1 MGYILDDLQNVLDD
15 FRECVT
21 KEVVEIH
28 NSKREVQELKNQI
41 AEMTK
46 GIKFVRDDNTMILS
60 SPRIIIGN
68 VDASGTMLQGGSE
81 IILRGSNI
89 RLEGVGDDSGSG
101 GTISNRA
108 ATIENIAVDPGMDG
122 KEAIVCNT
130 SQLLFQANNIAM
142 RADSDKG
149 TFATSVA
156 SQAGI
161 TLTSDSAI
169 GLNATPS
176 YKTKK
181 EAITSRVSQLET
193 RDNTLKTE
201 ITQSAEKL
209 RKIFDKITETLD
221 NQYSISSTEEAS
233 RTNHVEIREIQQSFK
248 KQSEALVACLNTYVS
263 LISDQAEVKRCVKD
277 LNKIKENLEA
287 NKDAFNENAE
297 KPVNA
302 NIFIQSES
310 VSIKSIDG
318 DGNVRVN
325 PEAGLYVEM
334 PHVAITAKDGK
345 DNLLEKGNFTVN
357 AHDIYISTAN
367 FKPTDDQHSKGD
379 ICVEGNVTIQSKNIV
394 VEAVDREVKE
404 ANADPTE
411 KALAAEGTISMR
423 ARKIKAE
430 ATETDGK
437 STGSIALN
445 AKDVKV
451 ASMDVDKDSR
461 KDKTLAEGSQ
471 MVIVSDKMFIG
482 GADKNTKSKLVQTTS
497 DKISIIAKT
506 TAEMQQN
513 EGKAVVTL
521 FQEDAY
527 IGGNS
532 IAVKG
537 NTDIDGDNIVR
548 GKATLKVAKIAG
560 LEVTDSFESP
570 RMKDIKGH
578 VTPSKSGKP
587 TVRLHEDEPVKQQQ
601 EQQ

>member
-1 MGYILDDLQNVLDD
+1 MGYILDDLQNTLDE
-15 FRECVT
+15 FKQCVS
-21 KEVVEIH
+21 KELVEIH

-68 VDASGTMLQGGSE
+68 VDASGTMFQGGSE
-81 IILRGSNI
+81 IILRGTNI

-122 KEAIVCNT
+122 KESLVCST

-161 TLTSDSAI
+161 TLSSDSTI

-181 EAITSRVSQLET
+181 EAITTRVSQLET
-193 RDNTLKTE
+193 RDNTLTTE
-201 ITQSAEKL
+201 ITESAEKL
-209 RKIFDKITETLD
+209 KKIFDKITETLEK
-221 NQYSISSTEEAS
+221 QYSISSTEEAS
-233 RTNHVEIREIQQSFK
+233 RTNHVEIRETQQSFK

-277 LNKIKENLEA
+277 LNKIKEDLEA

-302 NIFIQSES
+302 NISLQSES

-325 PEAGLYVEM
+325 PEAGLNVAM
-334 PHVAITAKDGK
+334 PHVAIMAKDGK
-345 DNLLEKGNFTVN
+345 DNLLEKGEFTVN
-357 AHDIYISTAN
+357 AHDINITTTN
-367 FKPTDDQHSKGD
+367 FKPTNDEHSKGD
-379 ICVEGNVTIQSKNIV
+379 ICVEGNVTIQSKNIT
-394 VEAVDREVKE
+394 VEAIDREVKE

-423 ARKIKAE
+423 ARTIKAE

-461 KDKTLAEGSQ
+461 KDKALAEGSQ
-471 MVIVSDKMFIG
+471 MLLASDKMLLG
-482 GADKNTKSKLVQTTS
+482 SKNKETKSKLLQLSS
-497 DKISIIAKT
+497 DKVGIFATT
-506 TAEMQQN
+506 TAEMQQG
-513 EGKAVVTL
+513 EAKAVVTL
-521 FQEDAY
+521 NGEKA
-527 IGGNS
+527 
-532 IAVKG
+532 
-537 NTDIDGDNIVR
+537 IV
-548 GKATLKVAKIAG
+548 GSSENKIAG
-560 LEVTDSFESP
+560 NMVVVGDSDFKGEVKSPSGNIDVLHVGTSFSSPNIKDGMGPANGTMPESP
-570 RMKDIKGH
+570 AGKLKEEEMKE
-578 VTPSKSGKP
+578 S
-587 TVRLHEDEPVKQQQ
+587 EE
-601 EQQ
+601 

>member
-1 MGYILDDLQNVLDD
+1 MGYILDDLQNTLDD
-15 FRECVT
+15 FKQCVS
-21 KEVVEIH
+21 KELTEIH

-68 VDASGTMLQGGSE
+68 VDASGTMFQGGSE
-81 IILRGSNI
+81 IILRGTNI
-89 RLEGVGDDSGSG
+89 RLEGVGDDNGSG
-101 GTISNRA
+101 GSISNRA

-122 KEAIVCNT
+122 KESLVCAT

-142 RADSDKG
+142 RADADKG
-149 TFATSVA
+149 TFATSVS
-156 SQAGI
+156 SQPGI
-161 TLTSDSAI
+161 SLTSDSTI
-169 GLNATPS
+169 DLNATPS

-181 EAITSRVSQLET
+181 EAVESRLAQLQT
-193 RDNTLKTE
+193 NDTTLKTE
-201 ITQSAEKL
+201 IETATYKLGQLFINIAE
-209 RKIFDKITETLD
+209 ILD
-221 NQYSISSTEEAS
+221 SQYSISATEEDA
-233 RTNHVEIREIQQSFK
+233 RTNHVEIREIQRTFK
-248 KQSEALVACLNTYVS
+248 KQSEALVACLNSYVS

-277 LNKIKENLEA
+277 LNKIKEDLEA
-287 NKDAFNENAE
+287 KKDAFKENAD

-302 NIFIQSES
+302 RVSIQSES
-310 VSIKSIDG
+310 VSIKSTDG

-334 PHVAITAKDGK
+334 PHVVIAAKDGK

-357 AHDIYISTAN
+357 AHDINISTAN
-367 FKPTDDQHSKGD
+367 FKPTNDEHTKGD
-379 ICVEGNVTIQSKNIV
+379 ISVEGNVTIQSKNVV
-394 VEAVDREVKE
+394 VEAIDREVKE

-423 ARKIKAE
+423 ARTIKAE

-451 ASMDVDKDSR
+451 ESMDVDKDSR
-461 KDKTLAEGSQ
+461 KDKALAEGSQ
-471 MVIVSDKMFIG
+471 MVLVSDKMFIG
-482 GADKNTKSKLVQTTS
+482 GADKNNKSKLVQTTS
-497 DKISIIAKT
+497 SKISSIAKD
-506 TAEMQQN
+506 AVEMQQN

-521 FQEDAY
+521 FQDSAF

-532 IAVKG
+532 NCLRG
-537 NTDIDGDNIVR
+537 NTEIDGDNIVR
-548 GKATLKVAKIAG
+548 GKATVKVAKIEG
-560 LEVTDSFESP
+560 LEVTSSFESP

-578 VTPSKSGKP
+578 VTPGKAGKP
-587 TVRLHEDEPVKQQQ
+587 TVRIPEQEPVKQQ

>member
-1 MGYILDDLQNVLDD
+1 MGYILDDLQNTLDE
-15 FRECVT
+15 FKQCVS
-21 KEVVEIH
+21 KELVEIH

-68 VDASGTMLQGGSE
+68 VDASGTMFQGGSE
-81 IILRGSNI
+81 IILRGTNI

-122 KEAIVCNT
+122 KESLVCST

-161 TLTSDSAI
+161 TLTSDSTI

-181 EAITSRVSQLET
+181 EAITTRVSQLET
-193 RDNTLKTE
+193 RDNTLTTE
-201 ITQSAEKL
+201 ITESAEKL
-209 RKIFDKITETLD
+209 KKIFDKITETLEK
-221 NQYSISSTEEAS
+221 QYSISSTEEAS
-233 RTNHVEIREIQQSFK
+233 RTNHVEIRETQQSFK

-277 LNKIKENLEA
+277 LNKIKEDLEA

-302 NIFIQSES
+302 NISLQSES

-325 PEAGLYVEM
+325 PEAGLNVAM
-334 PHVAITAKDGK
+334 PHVAIMAKDGK
-345 DNLLEKGNFTVN
+345 DNLLEKGEFTVN
-357 AHDIYISTAN
+357 AHDINITTTN
-367 FKPTDDQHSKGD
+367 FKPTNDEHSKGD
-379 ICVEGNVTIQSKNIV
+379 ICVEGNVTIQSKNIT
-394 VEAVDREVKE
+394 VEAIDREVKE

-423 ARKIKAE
+423 ARTIKAE

-461 KDKTLAEGSQ
+461 KDKALAEGSQ
-471 MVIVSDKMFIG
+471 MLLASDKMLLG
-482 GADKNTKSKLVQTTS
+482 SKNKETKSKLLQLSS
-497 DKISIIAKT
+497 DKVGIFATT
-506 TAEMQQN
+506 TAEMQQG
-513 EGKAVVTL
+513 EAKAVVTL
-521 FQEDAY
+521 NAEKA
-527 IGGNS
+527 
-532 IAVKG
+532 
-537 NTDIDGDNIVR
+537 IV
-548 GKATLKVAKIAG
+548 GSSENKIAG
-560 LEVTDSFESP
+560 NMVVVGDSDFKGEVKSPSGNIDVLHVGTSFSSPNITDGMGPANGTMPESP
-570 RMKDIKGH
+570 AGKLKEEEMKE
-578 VTPSKSGKP
+578 S
-587 TVRLHEDEPVKQQQ
+587 EE
-601 EQQ
+601 

>member
-1 MGYILDDLQNVLDD
+1 MGYILDDLQNTLDD
-15 FRECVT
+15 FKQCVS
-21 KEVVEIH
+21 KELTEIH

-68 VDASGTMLQGGSE
+68 VDASGTMFQGGSE
-81 IILRGSNI
+81 IILRGTNI

-122 KEAIVCNT
+122 KESLVCST
-130 SQLLFQANNIAM
+130 SQLLFQANNICM

-149 TFATSVA
+149 TFAS
-156 SQAGI
+156 GI
-161 TLTSDSAI
+161 SSLPGINLTSDSTI
-169 GLNATPS
+169 GINATPS

-181 EAITSRVSQLET
+181 EAIET
-193 RDNTLKTE
+193 RLTQLQTSDTNLQTQIGATADKLKN
-201 ITQSAEKL
+201 
-209 RKIFDKITETLD
+209 IFNKITETLD
-221 NQYSISSTEEAS
+221 NQYSLSSTEEDS
-233 RTNHVEIREIQQSFK
+233 RNNHVEIRDIQRSFK
-248 KQSEALVACLNTYVS
+248 KQSEALVACLNSYVS

-277 LNKIKENLEA
+277 LNKIKEDLEA
-287 NKDAFNENAE
+287 KKDAFKENAD

-302 NIFIQSES
+302 RVSIQSES
-310 VSIKSIDG
+310 VSIKGTDG

-325 PEAGLYVEM
+325 PEAGLHVEM
-334 PHVAITAKDGK
+334 PHVTIAAKDGK

-357 AHDIYISTAN
+357 AHDINISTAN
-367 FKPTDDQHSKGD
+367 FKPTNDEHTKGD
-379 ICVEGNVTIQSKNIV
+379 ISVEGNVTIQSKNIT
-394 VEAVDREVKE
+394 VEAIDREVKE

-423 ARKIKAE
+423 ARTIKAE

-451 ASMDVDKDSR
+451 ESMDVDKDSR
-461 KDKTLAEGSQ
+461 KDKALAEGSQ
-471 MVIVSDKMFIG
+471 MVLVSDKMFIG
-482 GADKNTKSKLVQTTS
+482 GADKNNKSKLVQTTS
-497 DKISIIAKT
+497 SKISSIAKD
-506 TAEMQQN
+506 AVEMQQN

-521 FQEDAY
+521 FQDSAF

-532 IAVKG
+532 NCLRG
-537 NTDIDGDNIVR
+537 NTEIDGDNIVR
-548 GKATLKVAKIAG
+548 GKATVKVAKIEG
-560 LEVTDSFESP
+560 LEVTSSFESP

-578 VTPSKSGKP
+578 VTPGKAGKP
-587 TVRLHEDEPVKQQQ
+587 TVRIPEQEPVKQQ

>member
-1 MGYILDDLQNVLDD
+1 MGYILDDLQNTLDE
-15 FRECVT
+15 FKQCVS
-21 KEVVEIH
+21 KELVEIH

-68 VDASGTMLQGGSE
+68 VDASGTMFQGGSE
-81 IILRGSNI
+81 IILRGTNI

-122 KEAIVCNT
+122 KESLVCST

-161 TLTSDSAI
+161 TLSSDSTI

-181 EAITSRVSQLET
+181 EAITTRVSQLET
-193 RDNTLKTE
+193 RDNNLTTE
-201 ITQSAEKL
+201 ITESAEKL
-209 RKIFDKITETLD
+209 KKIFDKITETLEK
-221 NQYSISSTEEAS
+221 QYSISSTEEAS
-233 RTNHVEIREIQQSFK
+233 RTNHVEIRETQQSFK

-277 LNKIKENLEA
+277 LNKIKEDLEA
-287 NKDAFNENAE
+287 NKDAFNENAK

-302 NIFIQSES
+302 NISLQSES

-325 PEAGLYVEM
+325 PEAGLNVAM
-334 PHVAITAKDGK
+334 PHVAIMAKDGK
-345 DNLLEKGNFTVN
+345 DNLLEKGDFTVN
-357 AHDIYISTAN
+357 AHDINITTTN
-367 FKPTDDQHSKGD
+367 FKPTNDEHSKGD
-379 ICVEGNVTIQSKNIV
+379 ICVEGNVTIQSKNIT
-394 VEAVDREVKE
+394 VEAIDREVKE
-404 ANADPTE
+404 ANAAPTE

-423 ARKIKAE
+423 ARTIKAE

-461 KDKTLAEGSQ
+461 KDKALAEGSQ
-471 MVIVSDKMFIG
+471 MVLASDKMLLG
-482 GADKNTKSKLVQTTS
+482 SKNKETKSKLLQLSS
-497 DKISIIAKT
+497 DKVGIFAT
-506 TAEMQQN
+506 TIAEMQQG
-513 EGKAVVTL
+513 EAKAVVTL
-521 FQEDAY
+521 NAEKA
-527 IGGNS
+527 
-532 IAVKG
+532 
-537 NTDIDGDNIVR
+537 IV
-548 GKATLKVAKIAG
+548 GSSENKIAG
-560 LEVTDSFESP
+560 NMVVVGDSDFKGEVKSPSGNIDVLHVGTSFSSPNITDGMGPANGTRPESP
-570 RMKDIKGH
+570 AGKLKEEEMKE
-578 VTPSKSGKP
+578 S
-587 TVRLHEDEPVKQQQ
+587 EE
-601 EQQ
+601 

>member
-1 MGYILDDLQNVLDD
+1 MGYILDDLQNTLDE
-15 FRECVT
+15 FKQCVS
-21 KEVVEIH
+21 KELVEIH

-68 VDASGTMLQGGSE
+68 VDASGTMFQGGSE
-81 IILRGSNI
+81 IILRGTNI

-122 KEAIVCNT
+122 KESLVCST

-161 TLTSDSAI
+161 TLSSDSTI

-181 EAITSRVSQLET
+181 EAITTRVSQLET
-193 RDNTLKTE
+193 RDNTLTTE
-201 ITQSAEKL
+201 ITESAEKL
-209 RKIFDKITETLD
+209 KKIFDKITETLEK
-221 NQYSISSTEEAS
+221 QYSISSTEEAS
-233 RTNHVEIREIQQSFK
+233 RTNHVEIRETQQSFK

-277 LNKIKENLEA
+277 LNKIKEDLEA

-302 NIFIQSES
+302 NISLQSES

-325 PEAGLYVEM
+325 PEAGLNVAM
-334 PHVAITAKDGK
+334 PHVAIMAKDGK
-345 DNLLEKGNFTVN
+345 DNLLEKGDFTVN
-357 AHDIYISTAN
+357 AHDINITTTN
-367 FKPTDDQHSKGD
+367 FKPTNDEHSKGD
-379 ICVEGNVTIQSKNIV
+379 ICVEGNVTIQSKNIT
-394 VEAVDREVKE
+394 VEAIDREVKE

-423 ARKIKAE
+423 ARTIKAE

-461 KDKTLAEGSQ
+461 KDKALAEGSQ
-471 MVIVSDKMFIG
+471 MVLASDKMLLG
-482 GADKNTKSKLVQTTS
+482 SKNKETKSKLLQLSS
-497 DKISIIAKT
+497 DKVGIFATT
-506 TAEMQQN
+506 TAEMQQG
-513 EGKAVVTL
+513 EAKAVVTL
-521 FQEDAY
+521 NGEKA
-527 IGGNS
+527 
-532 IAVKG
+532 
-537 NTDIDGDNIVR
+537 IV
-548 GKATLKVAKIAG
+548 GSSENKIAG
-560 LEVTDSFESP
+560 NMVVVGDSDFKGEVKSPSGNIDVLHVGTSFSSPNITDGMGPANGTMPESP
-570 RMKDIKGH
+570 AGKLKEEEMKE
-578 VTPSKSGKP
+578 S
-587 TVRLHEDEPVKQQQ
+587 EE
-601 EQQ
+601 

>member
-1 MGYILDDLQNVLDD
+1 MGYILDDLQNTLDE
-15 FRECVT
+15 FKQCVS
-21 KEVVEIH
+21 KELVEIH

-68 VDASGTMLQGGSE
+68 VDASGTMFQGGSE
-81 IILRGSNI
+81 IILRGTNI

-122 KEAIVCNT
+122 KESLVCST

-161 TLTSDSAI
+161 TLSSDSTI

-181 EAITSRVSQLET
+181 EAITTRVSQLET
-193 RDNTLKTE
+193 RDNTLTTE
-201 ITQSAEKL
+201 ITESAEKL
-209 RKIFDKITETLD
+209 KKIFDKITETLEK
-221 NQYSISSTEEAS
+221 QYSISSTEEAS
-233 RTNHVEIREIQQSFK
+233 RTNHVEIRETQQSFK

-277 LNKIKENLEA
+277 LNKIKEDLEA

-302 NIFIQSES
+302 NISLQSES

-325 PEAGLYVEM
+325 PEAGLNVAM
-334 PHVAITAKDGK
+334 PHVAIMAKDGK
-345 DNLLEKGNFTVN
+345 DNLLEKGEFTVN
-357 AHDIYISTAN
+357 AHDINITTTN
-367 FKPTDDQHSKGD
+367 FKPTNDEHSKGD
-379 ICVEGNVTIQSKNIV
+379 ICVEGNVTIQSKNIT
-394 VEAVDREVKE
+394 VEAIDREVKE

-423 ARKIKAE
+423 ARTIKAE

-461 KDKTLAEGSQ
+461 KDKALAEGSQ
-471 MVIVSDKMFIG
+471 MVLASDKMLLG
-482 GADKNTKSKLVQTTS
+482 SKNKETKSKLLQLSS
-497 DKISIIAKT
+497 DKVGIFATT
-506 TAEMQQN
+506 TAEMQQG
-513 EGKAVVTL
+513 EAKAVVTL
-521 FQEDAY
+521 NAEKA
-527 IGGNS
+527 
-532 IAVKG
+532 
-537 NTDIDGDNIVR
+537 IV
-548 GKATLKVAKIAG
+548 GSSENKIAG
-560 LEVTDSFESP
+560 NMVVVGDSDFKGEVKSPSGNIDVLHVGTSFSSPNITDGMGPANGTMPESP
-570 RMKDIKGH
+570 AGKLEEEEMKE
-578 VTPSKSGKP
+578 S
-587 TVRLHEDEPVKQQQ
+587 EE
-601 EQQ
+601 

>member
-1 MGYILDDLQNVLDD
+1 MGYILDDLQNTLDE
-15 FRECVT
+15 FKQCVS
-21 KEVVEIH
+21 KELVEIH

-68 VDASGTMLQGGSE
+68 VDASGTMFQGGSE
-81 IILRGSNI
+81 IILRGTNI

-122 KEAIVCNT
+122 KESLVCST

-161 TLTSDSAI
+161 TLTSDSTI

-181 EAITSRVSQLET
+181 EAITTRVSQLET
-193 RDNTLKTE
+193 RDNTLTTE
-201 ITQSAEKL
+201 ITDSAEKL
-209 RKIFDKITETLD
+209 KKIFDKITETLEK
-221 NQYSISSTEEAS
+221 QYSISSTEEAS

-277 LNKIKENLEA
+277 LNKIKEDLEA

-302 NIFIQSES
+302 NISLQSES

-325 PEAGLYVEM
+325 PEAGLNVAM
-334 PHVAITAKDGK
+334 PHVAIMAKDGK
-345 DNLLEKGNFTVN
+345 DNLLEKGEFAVN
-357 AHDIYISTAN
+357 AHDINITTTN
-367 FKPTDDQHSKGD
+367 FKPTNDEHSKGD
-379 ICVEGNVTIQSKNIV
+379 ICVEGNVTIQSKNIT
-394 VEAVDREVKE
+394 VEAIDREVKE

-423 ARKIKAE
+423 ARTIKAE

-461 KDKTLAEGSQ
+461 KDKALAEGSQ
-471 MVIVSDKMFIG
+471 MVLASDKMLLG
-482 GADKNTKSKLVQTTS
+482 SKNKETKSKLLQLSS
-497 DKISIIAKT
+497 DNVGIFATT
-506 TAEMQQN
+506 TAEMQQG
-513 EGKAVVTL
+513 EAKAVVTL
-521 FQEDAY
+521 NGEKA
-527 IGGNS
+527 
-532 IAVKG
+532 
-537 NTDIDGDNIVR
+537 IV
-548 GKATLKVAKIAG
+548 GSSENKIAG
-560 LEVTDSFESP
+560 NMVVVGDSDFKGEVKSPSGNIDVLHVGTSFSSPNITDGMGPANGTMPESP
-570 RMKDIKGH
+570 AGKLKEEEMKE
-578 VTPSKSGKP
+578 S
-587 TVRLHEDEPVKQQQ
+587 EE
-601 EQQ
+601 

>member
-1 MGYILDDLQNVLDD
+1 MGYILDDLQNTLDE
-15 FRECVT
+15 FKQCVS
-21 KEVVEIH
+21 KELVEIH

-68 VDASGTMLQGGSE
+68 VDASGTMFQGGSE
-81 IILRGSNI
+81 IILRGTNI

-122 KEAIVCNT
+122 KESLVCST

-161 TLTSDSAI
+161 TLSSDSTI

-181 EAITSRVSQLET
+181 EAITTRVNQLET
-193 RDNTLKTE
+193 RDNNLTTE
-201 ITQSAEKL
+201 ITDSAEKL
-209 RKIFDKITETLD
+209 KKIFDKITETLEK
-221 NQYSISSTEEAS
+221 QYSISSTEEAS
-233 RTNHVEIREIQQSFK
+233 RTNHVEIRETQQSFK

-277 LNKIKENLEA
+277 LNKIKEDLEA

-302 NIFIQSES
+302 NISLQSES

-325 PEAGLYVEM
+325 PEAGLNVAM
-334 PHVAITAKDGK
+334 PHVAIMAKDGK
-345 DNLLEKGNFTVN
+345 DNLLEKGDFTVN
-357 AHDIYISTAN
+357 AHDINITTTN
-367 FKPTDDQHSKGD
+367 FKPTNDEHSKGD
-379 ICVEGNVTIQSKNIV
+379 ICVEGNVTIQSKNIT
-394 VEAVDREVKE
+394 VEAIDREVKE

-423 ARKIKAE
+423 ARTIKAE

-461 KDKTLAEGSQ
+461 KDKALAEGSQ
-471 MVIVSDKMFIG
+471 MLLASDKMLLG
-482 GADKNTKSKLVQTTS
+482 SKNKETKSKLLQLSS
-497 DKISIIAKT
+497 DKVGIFATT
-506 TAEMQQN
+506 TAEMQQG
-513 EGKAVVTL
+513 EAKAVVTL
-521 FQEDAY
+521 NAEKA
-527 IGGNS
+527 
-532 IAVKG
+532 
-537 NTDIDGDNIVR
+537 IV
-548 GKATLKVAKIAG
+548 GSSENKIAG
-560 LEVTDSFESP
+560 NMVVVGDSDFKGEVKSPSGNIDVLHVGTSFSSPNITDGMGPANGTRPESP
-570 RMKDIKGH
+570 AGKLKEEEMKE
-578 VTPSKSGKP
+578 S
-587 TVRLHEDEPVKQQQ
+587 EE
-601 EQQ
+601 

>member
-1 MGYILDDLQNVLDD
+1 MGYILDDLQNTLDE
-15 FRECVT
+15 FKQCVS
-21 KEVVEIH
+21 KELVEIH

-68 VDASGTMLQGGSE
+68 VDASGTMFQGGSE
-81 IILRGSNI
+81 IILRGTNI

-122 KEAIVCNT
+122 KESLVCST

-161 TLTSDSAI
+161 TLTSDSTI

-193 RDNTLKTE
+193 RDNTLTTE
-201 ITQSAEKL
+201 ITDSAEKL
-209 RKIFDKITETLD
+209 KKIFDKITETLEK
-221 NQYSISSTEEAS
+221 QYSISSTEEAS

-277 LNKIKENLEA
+277 LNKIKEDLEA

-302 NIFIQSES
+302 NISLQSES

-325 PEAGLYVEM
+325 PEAGLIVAM
-334 PHVAITAKDGK
+334 PHVAIMAKDGK
-345 DNLLEKGNFTVN
+345 DNLLEKGEFTVN
-357 AHDIYISTAN
+357 AHDINITTTN
-367 FKPTDDQHSKGD
+367 FKPTNDEHSKGD
-379 ICVEGNVTIQSKNIV
+379 ICVEGNVTIQSKNIT
-394 VEAVDREVKE
+394 VEAIDREMKE

-423 ARKIKAE
+423 ARTIKAE

-461 KDKTLAEGSQ
+461 KDKALAEGSQ
-471 MVIVSDKMFIG
+471 MVLASDKMLLG
-482 GADKNTKSKLVQTTS
+482 SKNKETKSKLLQLSS
-497 DKISIIAKT
+497 DNVGIFATT
-506 TAEMQQN
+506 TAEMQQG
-513 EGKAVVTL
+513 EAKAVVTL
-521 FQEDAY
+521 NAEKA
-527 IGGNS
+527 
-532 IAVKG
+532 
-537 NTDIDGDNIVR
+537 IV
-548 GKATLKVAKIAG
+548 GSSENKIAG
-560 LEVTDSFESP
+560 NMVVVGDSDFKGEVKSPSGNIDVLHVGTSFSSPNITDGMGPANGTMPESP
-570 RMKDIKGH
+570 AGKLKEEEMKE
-578 VTPSKSGKP
+578 S
-587 TVRLHEDEPVKQQQ
+587 EE
-601 EQQ
+601 

>member
-1 MGYILDDLQNVLDD
+1 MGYILDDLQNTLDE
-15 FRECVT
+15 FKQCVS
-21 KEVVEIH
+21 KELVEIH

-68 VDASGTMLQGGSE
+68 VDASGTMFQGGSE
-81 IILRGSNI
+81 IILRGTNI

-122 KEAIVCNT
+122 KESLVCST

-161 TLTSDSAI
+161 TLSSDSTI

-181 EAITSRVSQLET
+181 EAITTRVSQLET
-193 RDNTLKTE
+193 RDNTLTTE
-201 ITQSAEKL
+201 ITESAEKL
-209 RKIFDKITETLD
+209 KKIFDKITETLEK
-221 NQYSISSTEEAS
+221 QYSISSTEEAS
-233 RTNHVEIREIQQSFK
+233 RTNHVEIRETQQSFK

-277 LNKIKENLEA
+277 LNKIKEDLEA

-302 NIFIQSES
+302 NISLQSES

-325 PEAGLYVEM
+325 PEAGLNVAM
-334 PHVAITAKDGK
+334 PHVAIMAKDGK
-345 DNLLEKGNFTVN
+345 DNLLEKGEFTVN
-357 AHDIYISTAN
+357 AHEINITTTN
-367 FKPTDDQHSKGD
+367 FKPTNDEHSKGD
-379 ICVEGNVTIQSKNIV
+379 ICVEGNVTIQSKNIT
-394 VEAVDREVKE
+394 VEAIDREVKE

-423 ARKIKAE
+423 ARTIKAE

-461 KDKTLAEGSQ
+461 KDKALAEGSQ
-471 MVIVSDKMFIG
+471 MLLASDKMLLG
-482 GADKNTKSKLVQTTS
+482 SKNKETKSKLLQLSS
-497 DKISIIAKT
+497 DKVGIFATT
-506 TAEMQQN
+506 TAEMQQG
-513 EGKAVVTL
+513 EAKAVVTL
-521 FQEDAY
+521 NGEKA
-527 IGGNS
+527 
-532 IAVKG
+532 
-537 NTDIDGDNIVR
+537 IV
-548 GKATLKVAKIAG
+548 GSSENKIAG
-560 LEVTDSFESP
+560 NMVVVGDSDFKGEVKSPSGNIDVLHVGTSFSSPNIKDGMGPANGTRPESP
-570 RMKDIKGH
+570 AGKLKEEEMKE
-578 VTPSKSGKP
+578 S
-587 TVRLHEDEPVKQQQ
+587 EE
-601 EQQ
+601 

>member
-1 MGYILDDLQNVLDD
+1 MGYILDDLQNTLDE
-15 FRECVT
+15 FKQCVS
-21 KEVVEIH
+21 KELVEIH

-68 VDASGTMLQGGSE
+68 VDASGTMFQGGSE
-81 IILRGSNI
+81 IILRGTNI

-122 KEAIVCNT
+122 KESLVCST

-161 TLTSDSAI
+161 TLSSDSTI

-181 EAITSRVSQLET
+181 EAITTRVSQLET
-193 RDNTLKTE
+193 RDNTLTTE
-201 ITQSAEKL
+201 ITESAEKL
-209 RKIFDKITETLD
+209 KKIFDKITETLEK
-221 NQYSISSTEEAS
+221 QYSISSTEEAS
-233 RTNHVEIREIQQSFK
+233 RTNHVEIRETQQSFK

-277 LNKIKENLEA
+277 LNKIKEDLEA

-302 NIFIQSES
+302 NISLQSES

-325 PEAGLYVEM
+325 PEAGLNVAM
-334 PHVAITAKDGK
+334 PHVAIMAKDGK
-345 DNLLEKGNFTVN
+345 DNLLEKGEFTVN
-357 AHDIYISTAN
+357 AHDINITTTN
-367 FKPTDDQHSKGD
+367 FKPTNDEHSKGD
-379 ICVEGNVTIQSKNIV
+379 ICVEGNVTIQSKNIT
-394 VEAVDREVKE
+394 VEAIDREVKE

-423 ARKIKAE
+423 ARTIKAE

-461 KDKTLAEGSQ
+461 KDKALAEGSQ
-471 MVIVSDKMFIG
+471 MVLASDKMLLG
-482 GADKNTKSKLVQTTS
+482 SKNKETKSKLLQLSS
-497 DKISIIAKT
+497 DKVGIFATT
-506 TAEMQQN
+506 TAEMQQG
-513 EGKAVVTL
+513 EAKAVVTL
-521 FQEDAY
+521 NAEKA
-527 IGGNS
+527 
-532 IAVKG
+532 
-537 NTDIDGDNIVR
+537 IV
-548 GKATLKVAKIAG
+548 GSSENKIAG
-560 LEVTDSFESP
+560 NMVVVGDSDFKGEVKSPSGNIDVLHVGTSFSSPNITDGMGPANGTMPESP
-570 RMKDIKGH
+570 AGKLKEEEMKE
-578 VTPSKSGKP
+578 S
-587 TVRLHEDEPVKQQQ
+587 EE
-601 EQQ
+601 

>member
-1 MGYILDDLQNVLDD
+1 MGYILDDLQNTLDD
-15 FRECVT
+15 FKECVS
-21 KEVVEIH
+21 KELTEIH

-68 VDASGTMLQGGSE
+68 VDASGTMFQGGSE
-81 IILRGSNI
+81 IILRGTNI

-122 KEAIVCNT
+122 KESLVCST
-130 SQLLFQANNIAM
+130 SQLLFQANNICM

-149 TFATSVA
+149 TFAS
-156 SQAGI
+156 GI
-161 TLTSDSAI
+161 SSLPGINLTSDSTI
-169 GLNATPS
+169 GINATPS

-181 EAITSRVSQLET
+181 EAIET
-193 RDNTLKTE
+193 RLTQLQTSDTNLQTQIGATADKLKN
-201 ITQSAEKL
+201 
-209 RKIFDKITETLD
+209 IFNKITETLD
-221 NQYSISSTEEAS
+221 NQYSLSSTEEDS
-233 RTNHVEIREIQQSFK
+233 RNNHVEIRDIQRSFK
-248 KQSEALVACLNTYVS
+248 KQSEALVACLNSYVS

-277 LNKIKENLEA
+277 LNKIKEDLEA
-287 NKDAFNENAE
+287 KKDAFKENAD

-302 NIFIQSES
+302 RVSIQSES
-310 VSIKSIDG
+310 VSIKGTDG

-325 PEAGLYVEM
+325 PEAGLHVEM
-334 PHVAITAKDGK
+334 PHVTIAAKDGK

-357 AHDIYISTAN
+357 AHDINISTAN
-367 FKPTDDQHSKGD
+367 FKPTNDEHTKGD
-379 ICVEGNVTIQSKNIV
+379 ISVEGNVTIQSKNVV
-394 VEAVDREVKE
+394 VEAIDREVKE
-404 ANADPTE
+404 ANADPME

-423 ARKIKAE
+423 ARTIKAE

-461 KDKTLAEGSQ
+461 KDKALAEGSQ
-471 MVIVSDKMFIG
+471 MVLVSDKMFIG
-482 GADKNTKSKLVQTTS
+482 GADKNNKSKLVQTTS
-497 DKISIIAKT
+497 SKISSIAKD
-506 TAEMQQN
+506 AVEMQQN

-521 FQEDAY
+521 FQDSAF

-532 IAVKG
+532 NCLRG
-537 NTDIDGDNIVR
+537 NTEIDGDNIVR
-548 GKATLKVAKIAG
+548 GKATVKVAKIEG
-560 LEVTDSFESP
+560 LEVTSSFESP

-578 VTPSKSGKP
+578 VTPGKAGKP
-587 TVRLHEDEPVKQQQ
+587 TVRIPEQEPVKQQ

>member
-1 MGYILDDLQNVLDD
+1 MGYILDDLQNTLDE
-15 FRECVT
+15 FKQCVS
-21 KEVVEIH
+21 KELVEIH

-68 VDASGTMLQGGSE
+68 VDASGTMFQGGSE
-81 IILRGSNI
+81 IILRGTNI

-122 KEAIVCNT
+122 KESLVCST

-161 TLTSDSAI
+161 TLTSDSTI

-181 EAITSRVSQLET
+181 EAITTRVSQLET
-193 RDNTLKTE
+193 RDNTLTTE
-201 ITQSAEKL
+201 ITDSAEKL
-209 RKIFDKITETLD
+209 KKIFDKITETLEK
-221 NQYSISSTEEAS
+221 QYSISSTEEAS

-277 LNKIKENLEA
+277 LNKIKEDLEA

-302 NIFIQSES
+302 NISLQSES

-325 PEAGLYVEM
+325 PEAGLNVAM
-334 PHVAITAKDGK
+334 PHVAIMAKDGK
-345 DNLLEKGNFTVN
+345 DNLLEKGEFTVN
-357 AHDIYISTAN
+357 AHDINITTTN
-367 FKPTDDQHSKGD
+367 FKPTNDEHSKGD
-379 ICVEGNVTIQSKNIV
+379 ICVEGNVTIQSKNIT
-394 VEAVDREVKE
+394 VEAIDREVKE

-423 ARKIKAE
+423 ARTIKAE

-461 KDKTLAEGSQ
+461 KDKALAEGSQ
-471 MVIVSDKMFIG
+471 MVLASDKMLLG
-482 GADKNTKSKLVQTTS
+482 SKNKETKSKLLQLSS
-497 DKISIIAKT
+497 DKVGIFATT
-506 TAEMQQN
+506 TAEMQQG
-513 EGKAVVTL
+513 EAKAVVTL
-521 FQEDAY
+521 NAEKA
-527 IGGNS
+527 
-532 IAVKG
+532 
-537 NTDIDGDNIVR
+537 IV
-548 GKATLKVAKIAG
+548 GSSENKIAG
-560 LEVTDSFESP
+560 NMVVVGDSDFKGEVKSPSGNIDVLHVGTSFSSPNITDGMGPANGTMPESP
-570 RMKDIKGH
+570 AGKLKEEEMKE
-578 VTPSKSGKP
+578 S
-587 TVRLHEDEPVKQQQ
+587 EE
-601 EQQ
+601 

>member
-1 MGYILDDLQNVLDD
+1 MGYILDDLQNTLDD
-15 FRECVT
+15 FKQCVS
-21 KEVVEIH
+21 KELTEIH

-68 VDASGTMLQGGSE
+68 VDASGTMFQGGSE
-81 IILRGSNI
+81 IILRGTNI

-122 KEAIVCNT
+122 KESLVCST
-130 SQLLFQANNIAM
+130 SQLLFQANNICM

-149 TFATSVA
+149 TFAS
-156 SQAGI
+156 GI
-161 TLTSDSAI
+161 SSLPGINLTSDSTI
-169 GLNATPS
+169 GINATPS

-181 EAITSRVSQLET
+181 EAIET
-193 RDNTLKTE
+193 RLTQLQTSDTNLQTQIGATADKLKN
-201 ITQSAEKL
+201 
-209 RKIFDKITETLD
+209 IFNKITETLD
-221 NQYSISSTEEAS
+221 NQYSLSSTEEDS
-233 RTNHVEIREIQQSFK
+233 RNNHVEIRDIQRSFK
-248 KQSEALVACLNTYVS
+248 KQSAALVACLNSYVL

-277 LNKIKENLEA
+277 LNKIKEDLEA
-287 NKDAFNENAE
+287 KKDAFKENAD

-302 NIFIQSES
+302 RVSIQSES
-310 VSIKSIDG
+310 VSIKGTDG

-325 PEAGLYVEM
+325 PEAGLHVEM
-334 PHVAITAKDGK
+334 PHVAIAAKDGK

-357 AHDIYISTAN
+357 AHDINISTAN
-367 FKPTDDQHSKGD
+367 FKPTNDEHTKGD
-379 ICVEGNVTIQSKNIV
+379 ISVEGNVTIQSKNVV
-394 VEAVDREVKE
+394 VEAIDREVKE

-423 ARKIKAE
+423 ARTIKAE

-461 KDKTLAEGSQ
+461 KDKALAEGSQ
-471 MVIVSDKMFIG
+471 MVLVSDKMFIG
-482 GADKNTKSKLVQTTS
+482 GADKNNKSKLVQTTS
-497 DKISIIAKT
+497 SKISSIAKD
-506 TAEMQQN
+506 AVEMQQN

-521 FQEDAY
+521 FQDSAF

-532 IAVKG
+532 NCLRG
-537 NTDIDGDNIVR
+537 NTEIDGDNIVR
-548 GKATLKVAKIAG
+548 GKATVKVAKIEG
-560 LEVTDSFESP
+560 LEVTSSFESP

-578 VTPSKSGKP
+578 VTPGKAGKP
-587 TVRLHEDEPVKQQQ
+587 TVRIPEQEPVKQQ

>member
-1 MGYILDDLQNVLDD
+1 MGYILDDLQNTLDE
-15 FRECVT
+15 FKQCVS
-21 KEVVEIH
+21 KELVEIH

-68 VDASGTMLQGGSE
+68 VDASGTMFQGGSE
-81 IILRGSNI
+81 IILRGTNI

-122 KEAIVCNT
+122 KESLVCST

-161 TLTSDSAI
+161 TLTSDSTI

-181 EAITSRVSQLET
+181 EAITTRVSQLET
-193 RDNTLKTE
+193 RDNTLTTE
-201 ITQSAEKL
+201 ITDSAEKL
-209 RKIFDKITETLD
+209 KKIFDKITETLEK
-221 NQYSISSTEEAS
+221 QYSISSTEEAS
-233 RTNHVEIREIQQSFK
+233 RTNHVEIRETQQSFK

-277 LNKIKENLEA
+277 LNKIKEDLEA

-302 NIFIQSES
+302 NISLQSES

-325 PEAGLYVEM
+325 PEAGLNVAM
-334 PHVAITAKDGK
+334 PHVAIMAKDGK
-345 DNLLEKGNFTVN
+345 DNLLEKGEFTVN
-357 AHDIYISTAN
+357 AHDINITTTN
-367 FKPTDDQHSKGD
+367 FKPTNDEHSKGD
-379 ICVEGNVTIQSKNIV
+379 ICVEGNVTIQSKNIT
-394 VEAVDREVKE
+394 VEAIDREVKE

-423 ARKIKAE
+423 ARTIKAE

-461 KDKTLAEGSQ
+461 KDKALAEGSQ
-471 MVIVSDKMFIG
+471 MVLASDKMLLG
-482 GADKNTKSKLVQTTS
+482 SKNKETKSKLLQLSS
-497 DKISIIAKT
+497 DKVGIFATT
-506 TAEMQQN
+506 TAEMQQG
-513 EGKAVVTL
+513 EAKAVVTL
-521 FQEDAY
+521 NGEKA
-527 IGGNS
+527 
-532 IAVKG
+532 
-537 NTDIDGDNIVR
+537 IV
-548 GKATLKVAKIAG
+548 GSSENKIAG
-560 LEVTDSFESP
+560 NMVVVGDSDFKGEVKSPSGNIDVLHVGTSFSSPNITDGMGPANGTRPESP
-570 RMKDIKGH
+570 AGKLKEEEMKE
-578 VTPSKSGKP
+578 S
-587 TVRLHEDEPVKQQQ
+587 EE
-601 EQQ
+601 

>member
-1 MGYILDDLQNVLDD
+1 MGYILNDMQKTLDD
-15 FRECVT
+15 FKKCVS
-21 KEVVEIH
+21 KELTEIH

-68 VDASGTMLQGGSE
+68 VDASGTMFQGGSE
-81 IILRGSNI
+81 IILRGTNI

-122 KEAIVCNT
+122 KESLVCST
-130 SQLLFQANNIAM
+130 SQLLFQANNICM

-149 TFATSVA
+149 TFAS
-156 SQAGI
+156 GI
-161 TLTSDSAI
+161 SSLPGINLTSDSTI
-169 GLNATPS
+169 GINATPS

-181 EAITSRVSQLET
+181 EAIET
-193 RDNTLKTE
+193 RLTQLQTSDTNLQTQIGATADKLKN
-201 ITQSAEKL
+201 
-209 RKIFDKITETLD
+209 IFNKITETLD
-221 NQYSISSTEEAS
+221 NQYSLSSTEEDS
-233 RTNHVEIREIQQSFK
+233 RNNHVEIRDIQRSFK
-248 KQSEALVACLNTYVS
+248 KQSEALVACLNSYVS

-277 LNKIKENLEA
+277 LNKIKEDLEA
-287 NKDAFNENAE
+287 KKDAFKENAD

-302 NIFIQSES
+302 RVSIQSES
-310 VSIKSIDG
+310 VSIKGTDG

-325 PEAGLYVEM
+325 PEAGLHVEM
-334 PHVAITAKDGK
+334 PHVTIAAKDGK

-357 AHDIYISTAN
+357 AHDINISTAN
-367 FKPTDDQHSKGD
+367 FKPTNDEHTKGD
-379 ICVEGNVTIQSKNIV
+379 ISVEGNVTIQSKNVV
-394 VEAVDREVKE
+394 VEAIDREVKE

-423 ARKIKAE
+423 ARTIKAE

-451 ASMDVDKDSR
+451 ESMDVDKDSR
-461 KDKTLAEGSQ
+461 KDKALAEGSQ
-471 MVIVSDKMFIG
+471 MVLVSDKMFIG
-482 GADKNTKSKLVQTTS
+482 GADKNNKSKLVQTTS
-497 DKISIIAKT
+497 SKISSIAKD
-506 TAEMQQN
+506 AVEMQQN

-521 FQEDAY
+521 FQDSAF

-532 IAVKG
+532 NCLRG
-537 NTDIDGDNIVR
+537 NTEIDGDNIVR
-548 GKATLKVAKIAG
+548 GKATVKVAKIEG
-560 LEVTDSFESP
+560 LEVTSSFESP

-578 VTPSKSGKP
+578 VTPGKAGKP
-587 TVRLHEDEPVKQQQ
+587 TVRIPEQEPVKQQ

>member
-1 MGYILDDLQNVLDD
+1 MGYILDDLQNTLDD
-15 FRECVT
+15 FKQCVS
-21 KEVVEIH
+21 KELVEIH

-68 VDASGTMLQGGSE
+68 VDASGTMFQGGSE
-81 IILRGSNI
+81 IILRGTNI

-122 KEAIVCNT
+122 KESLVCST
-130 SQLLFQANNIAM
+130 SQLLFQANNICM

-149 TFATSVA
+149 TFAS
-156 SQAGI
+156 GI
-161 TLTSDSAI
+161 SSLPGINLTSDSTI
-169 GLNATPS
+169 GINATPS

-181 EAITSRVSQLET
+181 EAIET
-193 RDNTLKTE
+193 RLTQLQTSDTNLQTQIGATADKLKN
-201 ITQSAEKL
+201 
-209 RKIFDKITETLD
+209 IFNKITETLD
-221 NQYSISSTEEAS
+221 NQYSLSSTEEDS
-233 RTNHVEIREIQQSFK
+233 RNNHVEIRDIQRSFK
-248 KQSEALVACLNTYVS
+248 KQSEALVACLNSYVS

-277 LNKIKENLEA
+277 LNKIKEDLEA
-287 NKDAFNENAE
+287 KKDAFKENAD

-302 NIFIQSES
+302 RVSIQSES
-310 VSIKSIDG
+310 VSIKGTDG

-325 PEAGLYVEM
+325 PEAGLHVEM
-334 PHVAITAKDGK
+334 PHVTIAAKDGK
-345 DNLLEKGNFTVN
+345 DNLLEKGDFTLN
-357 AHDIYISTAN
+357 AHDINISTAN
-367 FKPTDDQHSKGD
+367 FKPTNDEHTKGD
-379 ICVEGNVTIQSKNIV
+379 ISVEGNVTIQSKNVV
-394 VEAVDREVKE
+394 VEAIDREVKE

-423 ARKIKAE
+423 ARTIKAK

-451 ASMDVDKDSR
+451 ESMDVDKDSR
-461 KDKTLAEGSQ
+461 KDKALAEGSQ
-471 MVIVSDKMFIG
+471 MVLVSDKMFIG
-482 GADKNTKSKLVQTTS
+482 GADKNNKSKLVQTTS
-497 DKISIIAKT
+497 SKISSIAKD
-506 TAEMQQN
+506 AVEMQQN

-521 FQEDAY
+521 FQDSAF

-532 IAVKG
+532 NCLRG
-537 NTDIDGDNIVR
+537 NTEIDGDNIVR
-548 GKATLKVAKIAG
+548 GKATVKVAKIEG
-560 LEVTDSFESP
+560 LEVTSSFESP

-578 VTPSKSGKP
+578 VTPGKAGKP
-587 TVRLHEDEPVKQQQ
+587 TVRIPEQEPVKQQ

>member
-1 MGYILDDLQNVLDD
+1 MGYILDDLQNTLDD
-15 FRECVT
+15 FKQCVS
-21 KEVVEIH
+21 KELTEIH

-68 VDASGTMLQGGSE
+68 VDASGTMFQGGSE
-81 IILRGSNI
+81 IILRGTNI
-89 RLEGVGDDSGSG
+89 RLEGVGDDNGSG
-101 GTISNRA
+101 GSISNRA

-122 KEAIVCNT
+122 KESLVCST
-130 SQLLFQANNIAM
+130 SQLLFQANNICM

-149 TFATSVA
+149 TFAS
-156 SQAGI
+156 GI
-161 TLTSDSAI
+161 SSLPGINLTSDSTI
-169 GLNATPS
+169 GINATPS

-181 EAITSRVSQLET
+181 EAIET
-193 RDNTLKTE
+193 RLTQLQTSDTNLQTQIGDTADKLKN
-201 ITQSAEKL
+201 
-209 RKIFDKITETLD
+209 IFNKITETLD
-221 NQYSISSTEEAS
+221 NQYSLSSTEEDS
-233 RTNHVEIREIQQSFK
+233 RNNHVEIRDIQRSFK
-248 KQSEALVACLNTYVS
+248 KQSEALVACLNSYVS

-277 LNKIKENLEA
+277 LNKIKEDLEA
-287 NKDAFNENAE
+287 KKDAFKENAD

-302 NIFIQSES
+302 RVSIQSES
-310 VSIKSIDG
+310 VSIKGTDG

-325 PEAGLYVEM
+325 PEAGLHVEM
-334 PHVAITAKDGK
+334 PHVTIAAKDGK

-357 AHDIYISTAN
+357 AHDINISTAN
-367 FKPTDDQHSKGD
+367 FKPTNDEHTKGD
-379 ICVEGNVTIQSKNIV
+379 ISVEGNVTIQSKNVV
-394 VEAVDREVKE
+394 VEAIDREVKE

-423 ARKIKAE
+423 ARTIKAE

-451 ASMDVDKDSR
+451 ESMDVDKDSR
-461 KDKTLAEGSQ
+461 KDKALAEGSQ
-471 MVIVSDKMFIG
+471 MVLVSDKMFIG
-482 GADKNTKSKLVQTTS
+482 GADKNNKSKLVQTTS
-497 DKISIIAKT
+497 SKISSIAKD
-506 TAEMQQN
+506 AVEMQQN

-521 FQEDAY
+521 FQDSAF

-532 IAVKG
+532 NCLRG
-537 NTDIDGDNIVR
+537 NTEIDGDNIVR
-548 GKATLKVAKIAG
+548 GKATVKVAKIEG
-560 LEVTDSFESP
+560 LEVTSSFESP

-578 VTPSKSGKP
+578 VTPGKAGKP
-587 TVRLHEDEPVKQQQ
+587 TVRIPEQEPVKQQ

>member
-1 MGYILDDLQNVLDD
+1 MGYILDDLQNTLDD
-15 FRECVT
+15 FKQCVS
-21 KEVVEIH
+21 KELTEIH

-68 VDASGTMLQGGSE
+68 VDASGTMFQGGSE
-81 IILRGSNI
+81 IILRGTNI

-122 KEAIVCNT
+122 KESLVCST
-130 SQLLFQANNIAM
+130 SQLLFQANNICM

-149 TFATSVA
+149 TFAS
-156 SQAGI
+156 GI
-161 TLTSDSAI
+161 SSLPGINLTSDSTI
-169 GLNATPS
+169 GINATPS

-181 EAITSRVSQLET
+181 EAIET
-193 RDNTLKTE
+193 RLTQLQTSDTNLQTQIGATADKLKN
-201 ITQSAEKL
+201 
-209 RKIFDKITETLD
+209 IFNKITETLD
-221 NQYSISSTEEAS
+221 NQDSLSSTEEDS
-233 RTNHVEIREIQQSFK
+233 RNNHVEIRDIQRSFK
-248 KQSEALVACLNTYVS
+248 KQSEALVACLNSYVS

-277 LNKIKENLEA
+277 LNKIKEDLEA
-287 NKDAFNENAE
+287 KKDAFKENAD

-302 NIFIQSES
+302 RVSIQSES
-310 VSIKSIDG
+310 VSIKGTDG

-325 PEAGLYVEM
+325 PEAGLHVEM
-334 PHVAITAKDGK
+334 PHVTIAAKDGK
-345 DNLLEKGNFTVN
+345 DNLLEKGDFKLN
-357 AHDIYISTAN
+357 AHDINISTAN
-367 FKPTDDQHSKGD
+367 FKPTNDEHTKGD
-379 ICVEGNVTIQSKNIV
+379 ISVEGNVTIQSKNVV
-394 VEAVDREVKE
+394 VEAIDREVKE

-423 ARKIKAE
+423 ARTIKAE

-451 ASMDVDKDSR
+451 ESMDVDKDSR
-461 KDKTLAEGSQ
+461 KDKALAEGSQ
-471 MVIVSDKMFIG
+471 MVLVSDKMFIG
-482 GADKNTKSKLVQTTS
+482 GADKNNKSKLVQTTS
-497 DKISIIAKT
+497 SKISSIAKD
-506 TAEMQQN
+506 AVEMQQN

-521 FQEDAY
+521 FQDSAF

-532 IAVKG
+532 NCLRG
-537 NTDIDGDNIVR
+537 NTEIDGDNIVR
-548 GKATLKVAKIAG
+548 GKAIVKVAKIEG
-560 LEVTDSFESP
+560 LEVTSSFESP

-578 VTPSKSGKP
+578 VTPGKAGKP
-587 TVRLHEDEPVKQQQ
+587 TVRIPEQEPVKQQ

>member
-1 MGYILDDLQNVLDD
+1 MGYILDDLQNTLDE
-15 FRECVT
+15 FKQCVS
-21 KEVVEIH
+21 KELVEIH

-68 VDASGTMLQGGSE
+68 VDASGTMFQGGSE
-81 IILRGSNI
+81 IILRGTNI

-122 KEAIVCNT
+122 KESLVCST

-161 TLTSDSAI
+161 TLTSDSTI

-181 EAITSRVSQLET
+181 EAITTRVSQLET
-193 RDNTLKTE
+193 RDNTLTTE
-201 ITQSAEKL
+201 ITESAEKL
-209 RKIFDKITETLD
+209 KKIFDKITETLEK
-221 NQYSISSTEEAS
+221 QYSISSTEEAS

-277 LNKIKENLEA
+277 LNKIKEDLEA

-302 NIFIQSES
+302 NISLQSES

-325 PEAGLYVEM
+325 PEAGLNVAM
-334 PHVAITAKDGK
+334 PHVAIMAKDGK
-345 DNLLEKGNFTVN
+345 DNLLEKGEFIVN
-357 AHDIYISTAN
+357 AHDINITTTN
-367 FKPTDDQHSKGD
+367 FKPTNDEHSKGD
-379 ICVEGNVTIQSKNIV
+379 ICVEGNVTIQSKNIT
-394 VEAVDREVKE
+394 VEAIDREVKE

-423 ARKIKAE
+423 ARTIKAE

-461 KDKTLAEGSQ
+461 KDKALAEGSQ
-471 MVIVSDKMFIG
+471 MLLASDKMLLG
-482 GADKNTKSKLVQTTS
+482 SKNKETKSKLLQLSS
-497 DKISIIAKT
+497 DKVGIFATT
-506 TAEMQQN
+506 TAEMQQG
-513 EGKAVVTL
+513 EAKAVVTL
-521 FQEDAY
+521 NGEKA
-527 IGGNS
+527 
-532 IAVKG
+532 
-537 NTDIDGDNIVR
+537 IV
-548 GKATLKVAKIAG
+548 GSSENKIAG
-560 LEVTDSFESP
+560 NMVVVGDSDFKGEVKSPSGNIDVLHVGTSFSSPNITDGMGPANGTRPESP
-570 RMKDIKGH
+570 AGKLKEEEMKE
-578 VTPSKSGKP
+578 S
-587 TVRLHEDEPVKQQQ
+587 EE
-601 EQQ
+601 

>member
-1 MGYILDDLQNVLDD
+1 MGYILDDLQNTLDD
-15 FRECVT
+15 FKQCVS
-21 KEVVEIH
+21 KELTEIH

-68 VDASGTMLQGGSE
+68 VDASGTMFQGGSE
-81 IILRGSNI
+81 IILRGTNI

-122 KEAIVCNT
+122 KESLVCST
-130 SQLLFQANNIAM
+130 SQLLFQANNICM

-149 TFATSVA
+149 TFAS
-156 SQAGI
+156 GI
-161 TLTSDSAI
+161 SSLPGINLTSDSTI
-169 GLNATPS
+169 GINATPS

-181 EAITSRVSQLET
+181 EAIET
-193 RDNTLKTE
+193 RLTQLQTSDTNLQTQIGATADKLKN
-201 ITQSAEKL
+201 
-209 RKIFDKITETLD
+209 IFNKITETLD
-221 NQYSISSTEEAS
+221 NQYSLSSTEEDS
-233 RTNHVEIREIQQSFK
+233 RNNHVEIRDIQRSFK
-248 KQSEALVACLNTYVS
+248 KQSEALVACLNSYVS

-277 LNKIKENLEA
+277 LNKIKEDLEA
-287 NKDAFNENAE
+287 KKDAFKENAD

-302 NIFIQSES
+302 RVSIQSES
-310 VSIKSIDG
+310 VSIKGTDG

-325 PEAGLYVEM
+325 PEAGLHVEM
-334 PHVAITAKDGK
+334 PHVTIAAKDGK

-357 AHDIYISTAN
+357 AHDINISTAN
-367 FKPTDDQHSKGD
+367 FKPTNDEHTKGD
-379 ICVEGNVTIQSKNIV
+379 ISVEGNVTIQSKNIT
-394 VEAVDREVKE
+394 VEAIDREVKE

-423 ARKIKAE
+423 ARTIKAE

-461 KDKTLAEGSQ
+461 KDKALAEGSQ
-471 MVIVSDKMFIG
+471 MVLVSDKMFIG
-482 GADKNTKSKLVQTTS
+482 GADKNNKSKLVQTTS
-497 DKISIIAKT
+497 SKISSIAKD
-506 TAEMQQN
+506 AVEMQQN

-521 FQEDAY
+521 FQDSAF

-532 IAVKG
+532 NCLRG
-537 NTDIDGDNIVR
+537 NTEIDGDNIVR
-548 GKATLKVAKIAG
+548 GKATVKVAKIEG
-560 LEVTDSFESP
+560 LEVTSSFESP

-578 VTPSKSGKP
+578 VTPGKAGKP
-587 TVRLHEDEPVKQQQ
+587 TVRIPEQEPVKQQ

>member
-1 MGYILDDLQNVLDD
+1 MGYILDDLQNTLDD
-15 FRECVT
+15 FKQCVS
-21 KEVVEIH
+21 KELTEIH

-41 AEMTK
+41 AEMIK

-68 VDASGTMLQGGSE
+68 VDASGTMFPGGSE
-81 IILRGSNI
+81 IILRGTNI

-122 KEAIVCNT
+122 KESLVCST
-130 SQLLFQANNIAM
+130 SQLLFQANNICM

-149 TFATSVA
+149 TFAS
-156 SQAGI
+156 GI
-161 TLTSDSAI
+161 SSLPGINLTSDSTI
-169 GLNATPS
+169 GINATPS

-181 EAITSRVSQLET
+181 ETIET
-193 RDNTLKTE
+193 RLTQLQTSDTNLQTQIGATADKLKN
-201 ITQSAEKL
+201 
-209 RKIFDKITETLD
+209 IFNKITETLD
-221 NQYSISSTEEAS
+221 NQYSLSSTEEDS
-233 RTNHVEIREIQQSFK
+233 RNNHVEIRDIQRSFK
-248 KQSEALVACLNTYVS
+248 KQSEALVACLNSYVS

-277 LNKIKENLEA
+277 LNKIKEDLEA
-287 NKDAFNENAE
+287 KKDAFKENAD

-302 NIFIQSES
+302 RVSIQSES
-310 VSIKSIDG
+310 VSIKGTDG

-325 PEAGLYVEM
+325 PEAGLHVEM
-334 PHVAITAKDGK
+334 PHVTIAAKDGK

-357 AHDIYISTAN
+357 AHDINISTAN
-367 FKPTDDQHSKGD
+367 FKPTNDEHTKGD
-379 ICVEGNVTIQSKNIV
+379 ISVEGNVTIQSKNVV
-394 VEAVDREVKE
+394 VEAIDREVKE

-423 ARKIKAE
+423 ARTIKAE

-461 KDKTLAEGSQ
+461 KDKALAEGSQ
-471 MVIVSDKMFIG
+471 MVLVSDKMFIG
-482 GADKNTKSKLVQTTS
+482 GADKNNKSKLVQTTS
-497 DKISIIAKT
+497 SKISSIAKD
-506 TAEMQQN
+506 AVEMQQN

-521 FQEDAY
+521 FQDSAF

-532 IAVKG
+532 NCLRG
-537 NTDIDGDNIVR
+537 NTEIDGDNIVR
-548 GKATLKVAKIAG
+548 GKATVKVAKIEG
-560 LEVTDSFESP
+560 LEVTSSFESP

-578 VTPSKSGKP
+578 VTPGKAGKP
-587 TVRLHEDEPVKQQQ
+587 TVRIPEQEPVKQQ

>member
-1 MGYILDDLQNVLDD
+1 MGYILDDLQNTLDE
-15 FRECVT
+15 FKQCVS
-21 KEVVEIH
+21 KELVEIH

-68 VDASGTMLQGGSE
+68 VDASGTMFQGGSE
-81 IILRGSNI
+81 IILRGTNI

-122 KEAIVCNT
+122 KESLVCST

-161 TLTSDSAI
+161 TLSSDSTI

-181 EAITSRVSQLET
+181 EAITTRVSQLET
-193 RDNTLKTE
+193 RDNTLTTE
-201 ITQSAEKL
+201 ITESAEKL
-209 RKIFDKITETLD
+209 KKIFDKITETLEK
-221 NQYSISSTEEAS
+221 QYSISSTEEAS
-233 RTNHVEIREIQQSFK
+233 RTNHVEIRETQQSFK

-277 LNKIKENLEA
+277 LNKIKEDLEA

-302 NIFIQSES
+302 NISLQSES

-325 PEAGLYVEM
+325 PEAGLNVAM
-334 PHVAITAKDGK
+334 PHVAIMAKDGK
-345 DNLLEKGNFTVN
+345 DNLLEKGEFTVN
-357 AHDIYISTAN
+357 AHDINITTTN
-367 FKPTDDQHSKGD
+367 FKPTNDEHSKGD
-379 ICVEGNVTIQSKNIV
+379 ICVEGNVTIQSKNIT
-394 VEAVDREVKE
+394 VEAIDREVKE

-423 ARKIKAE
+423 ARTIKAE

-461 KDKTLAEGSQ
+461 KDKALAEGSQ
-471 MVIVSDKMFIG
+471 MVLASDKMLLG
-482 GADKNTKSKLVQTTS
+482 SKNKETKSKLLQLSS
-497 DKISIIAKT
+497 DKVGIFATT
-506 TAEMQQN
+506 TAEMQQG
-513 EGKAVVTL
+513 EAKAVVTL
-521 FQEDAY
+521 NGEKA
-527 IGGNS
+527 
-532 IAVKG
+532 
-537 NTDIDGDNIVR
+537 IV
-548 GKATLKVAKIAG
+548 GSSENKIAG
-560 LEVTDSFESP
+560 NMVVVGDSDFKGEVKSPSGNIDVLHVGTSFSSPNITDGMGPANGTRPESP
-570 RMKDIKGH
+570 AGKLKEEEMKE
-578 VTPSKSGKP
+578 S
-587 TVRLHEDEPVKQQQ
+587 EE
-601 EQQ
+601 

>member
-1 MGYILDDLQNVLDD
+1 MGYILDDLQNTLDE
-15 FRECVT
+15 FKQCVS
-21 KEVVEIH
+21 KELVEIH

-68 VDASGTMLQGGSE
+68 VDASGTMFQGGSE
-81 IILRGSNI
+81 IILRGTNI

-122 KEAIVCNT
+122 KESLVCST

-161 TLTSDSAI
+161 TLSSDSTI

-181 EAITSRVSQLET
+181 EAITTRVSQLET
-193 RDNTLKTE
+193 RDNTLTTE
-201 ITQSAEKL
+201 ITDSAEKL
-209 RKIFDKITETLD
+209 KKIFDKITETLEK
-221 NQYSISSTEEAS
+221 QYSISSTEEAS
-233 RTNHVEIREIQQSFK
+233 RTNHVEIRETQQSFK

-277 LNKIKENLEA
+277 LNKIKEDLEA

-302 NIFIQSES
+302 NISLQSES

-325 PEAGLYVEM
+325 PEAGLNVAM
-334 PHVAITAKDGK
+334 PHVAIMAKDGK
-345 DNLLEKGNFTVN
+345 DNLLEKGEFTVN
-357 AHDIYISTAN
+357 AHDINITTTN
-367 FKPTDDQHSKGD
+367 FKPTNDEHSKGD
-379 ICVEGNVTIQSKNIV
+379 ICVEGNVTIQSKNIT
-394 VEAVDREVKE
+394 VEAIDREVKE

-423 ARKIKAE
+423 ARTIKAE

-461 KDKTLAEGSQ
+461 KDKALAEGSQ
-471 MVIVSDKMFIG
+471 MLLASDKMLLG
-482 GADKNTKSKLVQTTS
+482 SKNKETKSKLLQLSS
-497 DKISIIAKT
+497 DKVGIFATT
-506 TAEMQQN
+506 TAEMQQG
-513 EGKAVVTL
+513 EAKAVVTL
-521 FQEDAY
+521 NGEKA
-527 IGGNS
+527 
-532 IAVKG
+532 
-537 NTDIDGDNIVR
+537 IV
-548 GKATLKVAKIAG
+548 GSSENKIAG
-560 LEVTDSFESP
+560 NMVVVGDSDFKGEVKSPSGNIDVLHVGTSFSSPNITDGMGPANGTRPESP
-570 RMKDIKGH
+570 AGKLKEEEMKE
-578 VTPSKSGKP
+578 S
-587 TVRLHEDEPVKQQQ
+587 EE
-601 EQQ
+601 

>member
-1 MGYILDDLQNVLDD
+1 MGYILDDLQNTLDD
-15 FRECVT
+15 FKQCVS
-21 KEVVEIH
+21 KELTEIH

-68 VDASGTMLQGGSE
+68 VDASGTMFPGGSE
-81 IILRGSNI
+81 IILRGTNI

-122 KEAIVCNT
+122 KESLVCST
-130 SQLLFQANNIAM
+130 SQLLFQANNICM

-149 TFATSVA
+149 TFAS
-156 SQAGI
+156 GI
-161 TLTSDSAI
+161 SSLPGINLTSDSTI
-169 GLNATPS
+169 GINATPS

-181 EAITSRVSQLET
+181 EAIET
-193 RDNTLKTE
+193 RLTQLQTSDTNLQTQIGATADKLKN
-201 ITQSAEKL
+201 
-209 RKIFDKITETLD
+209 IFNKITETLD
-221 NQYSISSTEEAS
+221 NQYSLSSTEEDS
-233 RTNHVEIREIQQSFK
+233 RNNHVEIRDIQRSFK
-248 KQSEALVACLNTYVS
+248 KQSEALVACLNSYVS

-277 LNKIKENLEA
+277 LNKIKEDLEA
-287 NKDAFNENAE
+287 KKDAFKENAD

-302 NIFIQSES
+302 RVSIQSES
-310 VSIKSIDG
+310 VSIKGTDG

-325 PEAGLYVEM
+325 PEAGLHVEM
-334 PHVAITAKDGK
+334 PHVTIAAKDGK

-357 AHDIYISTAN
+357 AHDINISTAN
-367 FKPTDDQHSKGD
+367 FKPTNDEHTKGD
-379 ICVEGNVTIQSKNIV
+379 ISVEGNVTIQSKNVV
-394 VEAVDREVKE
+394 VEAIDREVKE

-423 ARKIKAE
+423 ARTIKAE

-451 ASMDVDKDSR
+451 ESMDVDKDSR
-461 KDKTLAEGSQ
+461 KDKALAEGSQ
-471 MVIVSDKMFIG
+471 MVLVSDKMFIG
-482 GADKNTKSKLVQTTS
+482 GADKNNKSKLVQTTS
-497 DKISIIAKT
+497 SKISSIAKD
-506 TAEMQQN
+506 AVEMQQN

-521 FQEDAY
+521 FQDSAF

-532 IAVKG
+532 NCLRG
-537 NTDIDGDNIVR
+537 NTEIDGDNIVR
-548 GKATLKVAKIAG
+548 GKATVKVAKIEG
-560 LEVTDSFESP
+560 LEVTSSFESP

-578 VTPSKSGKP
+578 VTPGKAGKP
-587 TVRLHEDEPVKQQQ
+587 TVRIPEQEPVKQQ

>member
-1 MGYILDDLQNVLDD
+1 MGYILDDLQNTLDE
-15 FRECVT
+15 FKQCVS
-21 KEVVEIH
+21 KELVEIH

-68 VDASGTMLQGGSE
+68 VDASGTMFQGGSE
-81 IILRGSNI
+81 IILRGTNI

-122 KEAIVCNT
+122 KESLVCST

-161 TLTSDSAI
+161 TLSSDSTI

-181 EAITSRVSQLET
+181 EAITTRVSQLET
-193 RDNTLKTE
+193 RDNTLTTE
-201 ITQSAEKL
+201 ITESAEKL
-209 RKIFDKITETLD
+209 KKIFDKITETLEK
-221 NQYSISSTEEAS
+221 QYSISSTEEAS
-233 RTNHVEIREIQQSFK
+233 RTNHVEIRETQQSFK

-277 LNKIKENLEA
+277 LNKIKEDLEA

-302 NIFIQSES
+302 NISLQSES

-325 PEAGLYVEM
+325 PEAGLNVAM
-334 PHVAITAKDGK
+334 PHVAIMAKDGK
-345 DNLLEKGNFTVN
+345 DNLLEKGEFTVN
-357 AHDIYISTAN
+357 AHDINITTTN
-367 FKPTDDQHSKGD
+367 FKPTNDEHSKGD
-379 ICVEGNVTIQSKNIV
+379 ICVEGNVTIQSKNIT
-394 VEAVDREVKE
+394 VEAIDREVKE

-423 ARKIKAE
+423 ARTIKAE

-461 KDKTLAEGSQ
+461 KDKALAEGSQ
-471 MVIVSDKMFIG
+471 MVLASDKMLLG
-482 GADKNTKSKLVQTTS
+482 SKNKETKSKLLQLSS
-497 DKISIIAKT
+497 DKVGIFATT
-506 TAEMQQN
+506 TAEMQQG
-513 EGKAVVTL
+513 EAKAVVTL
-521 FQEDAY
+521 NGEKA
-527 IGGNS
+527 
-532 IAVKG
+532 
-537 NTDIDGDNIVR
+537 IV
-548 GKATLKVAKIAG
+548 GSSENKIAG
-560 LEVTDSFESP
+560 NMVVVGDSDFKGEVKSPSGNIDVLHVGTSFSSPNITDGMGPANGTMPESP
-570 RMKDIKGH
+570 AGKLEEEEMKE
-578 VTPSKSGKP
+578 S
-587 TVRLHEDEPVKQQQ
+587 EE
-601 EQQ
+601 

>member
-1 MGYILDDLQNVLDD
+1 MGYILDDLQNTLDE
-15 FRECVT
+15 FKQCVS
-21 KEVVEIH
+21 KELVEIH

-68 VDASGTMLQGGSE
+68 VDASGTMFQGGSE
-81 IILRGSNI
+81 IILRGTNI

-122 KEAIVCNT
+122 KESLVCST

-161 TLTSDSAI
+161 TLTSDSTI

-181 EAITSRVSQLET
+181 EAITTRVSQLET
-193 RDNTLKTE
+193 RDNTLTTE
-201 ITQSAEKL
+201 ITDSAEKL
-209 RKIFDKITETLD
+209 KKIFDKITETLEK
-221 NQYSISSTEEAS
+221 QYSISSTEEAS
-233 RTNHVEIREIQQSFK
+233 RTNHVEIRETQQSFK

-277 LNKIKENLEA
+277 LNKIKEDLEA

-302 NIFIQSES
+302 NISLQSES

-325 PEAGLYVEM
+325 PEAGLNVAM
-334 PHVAITAKDGK
+334 PHVAIMAKDGK
-345 DNLLEKGNFTVN
+345 DNLLEKGEFTVN
-357 AHDIYISTAN
+357 AHDINITTTN
-367 FKPTDDQHSKGD
+367 FKPTNDEHSKGD
-379 ICVEGNVTIQSKNIV
+379 ICVEGNVTIQSKNIT
-394 VEAVDREVKE
+394 VEAIDREVKE

-423 ARKIKAE
+423 ARTIKAE

-461 KDKTLAEGSQ
+461 KDKALAEGSQ
-471 MVIVSDKMFIG
+471 MVLASDKMLLG
-482 GADKNTKSKLVQTTS
+482 SKNKETKSKLLQLSS
-497 DKISIIAKT
+497 DKVGIFATT
-506 TAEMQQN
+506 TAEMQQG
-513 EGKAVVTL
+513 EAKAVVTL
-521 FQEDAY
+521 NAEKA
-527 IGGNS
+527 
-532 IAVKG
+532 
-537 NTDIDGDNIVR
+537 IV
-548 GKATLKVAKIAG
+548 GSSENKIAG
-560 LEVTDSFESP
+560 NMVVVGDSDFKGEVKSPSGNIDVLHVGTSFSSPNITDGMGPANGTRPESP
-570 RMKDIKGH
+570 AGKLKEEEMKE
-578 VTPSKSGKP
+578 S
-587 TVRLHEDEPVKQQQ
+587 EE
-601 EQQ
+601 

>member
-1 MGYILDDLQNVLDD
+1 MGYILDDLQNTLDD
-15 FRECVT
+15 FKQCVS
-21 KEVVEIH
+21 KELTEIH

-68 VDASGTMLQGGSE
+68 VDASGTMFQGGSE
-81 IILRGSNI
+81 IILRGTNI

-122 KEAIVCNT
+122 KESLVCST
-130 SQLLFQANNIAM
+130 SQLLFQANNICM

-149 TFATSVA
+149 TFAS
-156 SQAGI
+156 GI
-161 TLTSDSAI
+161 SSLPGINLTSDSTI
-169 GLNATPS
+169 GINATPS

-181 EAITSRVSQLET
+181 EAIET
-193 RDNTLKTE
+193 RLTQLQTSDTNLQTQIGATADKLKN
-201 ITQSAEKL
+201 
-209 RKIFDKITETLD
+209 IFNKITETLD
-221 NQYSISSTEEAS
+221 NQYSLSSTEEDS
-233 RTNHVEIREIQQSFK
+233 RNNHVEIRDIQRSFK
-248 KQSEALVACLNTYVS
+248 KQSEALVACLNSYVS

-277 LNKIKENLEA
+277 LNKIKEDLEA
-287 NKDAFNENAE
+287 KKDAFKENAD

-302 NIFIQSES
+302 RVSIQSES
-310 VSIKSIDG
+310 VSIKGTDG

-325 PEAGLYVEM
+325 PEAGLHVEM
-334 PHVAITAKDGK
+334 PHVTIAAKDGK

-357 AHDIYISTAN
+357 AHDINISTAN
-367 FKPTDDQHSKGD
+367 FKPTNDEHTKGD
-379 ICVEGNVTIQSKNIV
+379 ISVEGNVTIQSKNVV
-394 VEAVDREVKE
+394 VEAIDREVKE
-404 ANADPTE
+404 ANADPME

-423 ARKIKAE
+423 ARTIKAE

-461 KDKTLAEGSQ
+461 KDKALAEGSQ
-471 MVIVSDKMFIG
+471 MVLVSDKMFIG
-482 GADKNTKSKLVQTTS
+482 GADKNNKSKLVQTTS
-497 DKISIIAKT
+497 SKISSIAKD
-506 TAEMQQN
+506 AVEMQQN

-521 FQEDAY
+521 FQDSAF

-532 IAVKG
+532 NCLRG
-537 NTDIDGDNIVR
+537 NTEIDGDNIVR
-548 GKATLKVAKIAG
+548 GKATVKVAKIEG
-560 LEVTDSFESP
+560 LEVTSSFESP

-578 VTPSKSGKP
+578 VTPGKAGKP
-587 TVRLHEDEPVKQQQ
+587 TVRIPEQEPVKQQ